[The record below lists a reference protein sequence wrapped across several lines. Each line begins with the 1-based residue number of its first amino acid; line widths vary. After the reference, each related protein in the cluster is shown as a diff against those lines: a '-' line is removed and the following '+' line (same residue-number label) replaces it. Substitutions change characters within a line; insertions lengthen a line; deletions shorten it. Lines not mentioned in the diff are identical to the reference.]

1 MGKNEEHIITSAD
14 FEWYTRSGVALK
26 CDWDLKEEESVS
38 VNIKIVPSAQNVG
51 SVIFEFSITEF
62 SSENDYEANEILKY
76 YRLNFSLDHLNKC
89 LLTKY
94 NVKVD
99 ITLEQF
105 LSKIGIL

>member
-1 MGKNEEHIITSAD
+1 MGKNEEHILIIAN
-14 FEWYTRSGVALK
+14 FEWYTRGGVALK
-26 CDWDLKEEESVS
+26 CSWNLKDEEMVS
-38 VNIKIVPSAQNVG
+38 VDIKIVPSAQNVG

-94 NVKVD
+94 KVRVD

-105 LSKIGIL
+105 LSKIGVL

>member
-1 MGKNEEHIITSAD
+1 MEKNEESVVTSAD
-14 FEWYTRSGVALK
+14 FEWCKNSGVALN
-26 CDWDLKEEESVS
+26 CSWDLKDKESVS
-38 VNIKIVPSAQNVG
+38 VDIKIVPSAQNVG

-76 YRLNFSLDHLNKC
+76 YRLNFSLDNLNKL

-94 NVKVD
+94 NTRVD

>member
-1 MGKNEEHIITSAD
+1 MGKNEEHILTIAN
-14 FEWYTRSGVALK
+14 FEWFTNSGVALK
-26 CDWDLKEEESVS
+26 CSWDLKDEEMVS
-38 VNIKIVPSAQNVG
+38 VDIKIVPSAQNVG

-94 NVKVD
+94 NVRVD

-105 LSKIGIL
+105 LSRIGIL